1 MAQMKLV
8 DLIQQLSNASM
19 EFGNIDVILASDEEG
34 NSLLQLEDLTIEY
47 ISSDHYPDVRQA
59 LVMWPVQSDEI
70 YVESTPEAS

>member
-1 MAQMKLV
+1 MKLT

-19 EFGNIDVILASDEEG
+19 EFGNLDVIMASDEEG
-34 NSLLQLEDLTIEY
+34 NSIQNLCDMSVEY

-70 YVESTPEAS
+70 YVELTPEAL